1 MSVLIPKTWE
11 VLDSFSWGKT
21 KGAVQSG
28 ICAPQGS
35 TPFIEPY
42 QNSENN
48 SKIQNRVKCVSL
60 LTDFL
65 SDWNIITQ
73 DKNQT
78 RNTADIL
85 KLFHWKYNRDRPA
98 NECICICIWIASHC
112 HRPPPQVLSDD
123 AASIMWSNCAQIFL
137 EHGEVLL
144 NIFALISERKVMGLF
159 HIH

>member
-73 DKNQT
+73 DKNQ
-78 RNTADIL
+78 NTQHCWHFKIVSL
-85 KLFHWKYNRDRPA
+85 EIQQGLPCKWMHMNSLTLSQTTSTGTVWWCSFL
-98 NECICICIWIASHC
+98 EC
-112 HRPPPQVLSDD
+112 V
-123 AASIMWSNCAQIFL
+123 IMWSNCAQIFL